1 MSDKVKLHLK
11 KLVRLIGSVIKFLRV
26 FQIVKNNKIYEK
38 ISIEIVQLR
47 RLLRYNRF
55 LSYIKEMKSLI
66 TKQNRKWLDYYNIV
80 FKNLQLFVDINDT
93 LSYFQQMR
101 LLSKKVLSPQNLR
114 KNVANLYFVECLMF
128 LYLNIYDYVKN
139 RSHRT
144 RQ

>member
-1 MSDKVKLHLK
+1 MSDKVNLHLK

-26 FQIVKNNKIYEK
+26 FQIVKNIKIYEK

-55 LSYIKEMKSLI
+55 LSYMKEMKSLL

-101 LLSKKVLSPQNLR
+101 LLSKKVFSPQNLR

-139 RSHRT
+139 RTHRS